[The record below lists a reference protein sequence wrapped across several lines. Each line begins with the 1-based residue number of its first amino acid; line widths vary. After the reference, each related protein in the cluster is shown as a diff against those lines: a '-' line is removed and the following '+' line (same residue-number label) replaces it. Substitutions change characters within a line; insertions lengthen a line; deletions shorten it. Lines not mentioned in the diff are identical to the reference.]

1 MWTLLEGITPFR
13 YAMHYYGII
22 SMLRSGQW
30 VFLLFC
36 ENWWRATSDTLMGA
50 SKVRTLLNCLQWE
63 DWHNKLAMFSNSKPF
78 FNLEFHLSSLNLLI
92 GNEPTC
98 LARCAGIQLQGLFRV
113 SLFCPWY
120 RFILLTISVDGAQVS
135 ALNVQQLKEQA
146 SIIKSKSI
154 RSIVVIGIYSP
165 SNPKQEDEAK
175 HILLEELG
183 SGFDISCS
191 HAIGR
196 IGFIE
201 RENASILNASL
212 RRFARH
218 VIAGFSYAVQKLGR
232 CNLYITLN
240 DGTLSKAHEAAQY
253 PVKCF
258 RSGPTNSA
266 RGAALLAKA
275 LKGDSDDK
283 EILVID
289 IGGWVFQQTWVKTC
303 AYWCHVALRPT
314 SVRCWRR
321 DTPASLLHLSR
332 SQV

>member
-1 MWTLLEGITPFR
+1 
-13 YAMHYYGII
+13 
-22 SMLRSGQW
+22 
-30 VFLLFC
+30 
-36 ENWWRATSDTLMGA
+36 
-50 SKVRTLLNCLQWE
+50 
-63 DWHNKLAMFSNSKPF
+63 
-78 FNLEFHLSSLNLLI
+78 
-92 GNEPTC
+92 
-98 LARCAGIQLQGLFRV
+98 
-113 SLFCPWY
+113 
-120 RFILLTISVDGAQVS
+120 
-135 ALNVQQLKEQA
+135 VQQLKEQA
-146 SIIKSKSI
+146 SIIKSKLI

-183 SGFDISCS
+183 PGFDISCS

-275 LKGDSDDK
+275 LKGDADDR

-289 IGGWVFQQTWVKTC
+289 IGG
-303 AYWCHVALRPT
+303 
-314 SVRCWRR
+314 
-321 DTPASLLHLSR
+321 
-332 SQV
+332 